1 MDNLYASL
9 EQRYGLPEGA
19 LSAVESVESGGKDTA
34 ESSKGAKGRFQF
46 MPSTAQAYGID
57 VSDPI
62 SSAYGAAQYL
72 SDLQKQYGS
81 FKAAIAHYNGGS
93 KAGKAVS
100 MGDEPPATE
109 TKGYLQKVSMKLPP
123 IDPSQVEPSS
133 SVSVSGYDPINPSEV
148 ELIEPIK
155 AQEVTKELPAN
166 LKNLNKAELFLKG
179 LKASG
184 ETTMTGIGQ
193 VLDPLAQQL
202 EKAFPE
208 FSKAASEKLG
218 LPTAKEVGE
227 KRFAEILAQR
237 EANKPLLETTPGM
250 LGNVTGELGQ
260 ALVLPGGTIGKAA
273 LAGAEMGAAQPTLPE
288 ESRAFNAIS
297 SGALG
302 ATGQGIVSAL
312 GKVAQPITAQLS
324 GAAQNAVKV
333 LTEAGIPLDAAQ
345 KTGSALLA
353 RAKTVLDSNPFT
365 AGFEQKSIAEQQS
378 AFNKAILKTVGAD
391 SDAATSNVMRD
402 ASKSIND
409 KFENILSNNNVALTD
424 DIVKRIADIQISASD
439 AEKKPIVNLANR
451 IIKNVDENGAITGQ
465 NAYSIYKDLNR
476 YASNADSELAYQ
488 ARQLRSTLLD
498 GINNSLNDVDRAALT
513 KARTQFRNMKLIE
526 STIDKEGA
534 GDISP
539 SKLANVLGQKANRQ
553 SSIYGRGDQELVNLA
568 QAGNML
574 LKSKIPDS
582 GTVKRAAAWLVP
594 DLLGSAAYG
603 AYTGDYKGAAE
614 AGLVGIAAPYAMQ
627 KALRT
632 SVVQNYLTQGIKN
645 TAIRDLLQAPSNLGA
660 GKIPLASFESYLQ
673 QVQKEKGNQ

>member
-19 LSAVESVESGGKDTA
+19 LSAVESVESGGKDEAT
-34 ESSKGAKGRFQF
+34 SPKGAKGRFQF
-46 MPSTAQAYGID
+46 MPATAQAYGVD
-57 VSDPI
+57 VSDPV
-62 SSAYGAAQYL
+62 SSAHGAAQYL

-81 FKAAIAHYNGGS
+81 FRAAVAHYNGGS

-100 MGDEPPATE
+100 MGEAPPAEE

-123 IDPSQVEPSS
+123 IDPSKVETSG
-133 SVSVSGYDPINPSEV
+133 SVSVSGYEPINPSEV
-148 ELIEPIK
+148 ELSEPIK
-155 AQEVTKELPAN
+155 SEQVTKELPAN
-166 LKNLNKAELFLKG
+166 LKGLSKADLFLKG

-218 LPTAKEVGE
+218 LPSAKEVGE

-250 LGNVTGELGQ
+250 LGNVAGELGQ
-260 ALVLPGGTIGKAA
+260 AVLLPGGTVGKAA
-273 LAGAEMGAAQPTLPE
+273 LSGAEMGLVQPTLPE
-288 ESRAFNAIS
+288 ESRAFNAIA
-297 SGALG
+297 GGGLG
-302 ATGQGIVSAL
+302 AAGQGIVSGL
-312 GKVAQPITAQLS
+312 GKVAQPITSELS
-324 GAAQNAVKV
+324 GAAQNAVKI

-345 KTGSALLA
+345 KTGSALLN

-365 AGFEQKSIAEQQS
+365 AGFEQKSISEQQS

-391 SDAATSNVMRD
+391 SNAATSNVMRD

-451 IIKNVDENGAITGQ
+451 IIKNVDESGAITGQ

-498 GINNSLNDVDRAALT
+498 GINNSLNDVDRLALT

-632 SVVQNYLTQGIKN
+632 PVVQNYLTQGIKN
-645 TAIRDLLQAPSNLGA
+645 TAIRDLLQAPSNLGV

-673 QVQKEKGNQ
+673 QVQKEKGNR

>member
-1 MDNLYASL
+1 
-9 EQRYGLPEGA
+9 
-19 LSAVESVESGGKDTA
+19 
-34 ESSKGAKGRFQF
+34 
-46 MPSTAQAYGID
+46 
-57 VSDPI
+57 
-62 SSAYGAAQYL
+62 L

-81 FKAAIAHYNGGS
+81 FRAAVAHYNGGS

-100 MGDEPPATE
+100 MGEAPPAEE

-123 IDPSQVEPSS
+123 IDPSKVETSG
-133 SVSVSGYDPINPSEV
+133 SVSVSGYEPINPSEV
-148 ELIEPIK
+148 ELSEPIK
-155 AQEVTKELPAN
+155 SEQVTKELPAN
-166 LKNLNKAELFLKG
+166 LKGLSKADLFLKG

-218 LPTAKEVGE
+218 LPSAKEVGE

-250 LGNVTGELGQ
+250 LGNVAGELGQ
-260 ALVLPGGTIGKAA
+260 AVLLPGGTVGKAA
-273 LAGAEMGAAQPTLPE
+273 LSGAEMGLVQPTLPE
-288 ESRAFNAIS
+288 ESRAFNAIA
-297 SGALG
+297 GGGLG
-302 ATGQGIVSAL
+302 AAGQGIVSGL
-312 GKVAQPITAQLS
+312 GKVAQPITSELS
-324 GAAQNAVKV
+324 GAAQNAVKI

-345 KTGSALLA
+345 KTGSALLN

-365 AGFEQKSIAEQQS
+365 AGFEQKSISEQQS

-391 SDAATSNVMRD
+391 SNAATSNVMRD

-451 IIKNVDENGAITGQ
+451 IIKNVDESGAITGQ

-498 GINNSLNDVDRAALT
+498 GINNSLNDVDRLALT

-632 SVVQNYLTQGIKN
+632 PVVQNYLTQGIKN
-645 TAIRDLLQAPSNLGA
+645 TAIRDLLQAPSNLGV

-673 QVQKEKGNQ
+673 QVQKEKGTK

>member
-1 MDNLYASL
+1 MNNLYASL
-9 EQRYGLPEGA
+9 EDQYGLPSGA
-19 LSAVESVESGGKDTA
+19 LSAVESVESNGNDNA
-34 ESSKGAKGRFQF
+34 VSPKGAKGRFQF
-46 MPSTAQAYGID
+46 MPETAKAYGVD
-57 VSDPI
+57 TSDPV
-62 SSAYGAAQYL
+62 SSAHGAAKFL
-72 SDLQKQYGS
+72 ADLQNQYGS
-81 FKAAIAHYNGGS
+81 FKAAIAHYNGGH
-93 KAGKAVS
+93 KAAKAVLE
-100 MGDEPPATE
+100 GKEPPATE
-109 TKGYLQKVSMKLPP
+109 TKNYVKSVESKLPIDASQVQWDDEP
-123 IDPSQVEPSS
+123 IDVSKVKWDSEEKPSDLEMF
-133 SVSVSGYDPINPSEV
+133 G
-148 ELIEPIK
+148 
-155 AQEVTKELPAN
+155 
-166 LKNLNKAELFLKG
+166 KG
-179 LKASG
+179 VKASLQN
-184 ETTMTGIGQ
+184 TMTGVGQ

-202 EKAFPE
+202 EKAFPQ
-208 FSKAASEKLG
+208 FSKSVSEKLG
-218 LPTAKEVGE
+218 LPSAKEVAE
-227 KRFAEILAQR
+227 NRYAEILAQR
-237 EANKPLLETTPGM
+237 EANKPLLETTSGM
-250 LGNVTGELGQ
+250 LGNITGELGQ
-260 ALVLPGGTIGKAA
+260 AVLLPGGTIGKAA
-273 LAGAEMGAAQPTLPE
+273 LTGGAMGAIQPTLPE
-288 ESRAFNAIS
+288 ESKAFDIGSGAILGGLGQGAVNAI
-297 SGALG
+297 
-302 ATGQGIVSAL
+302 
-312 GKVAQPITAQLS
+312 GKLAKPITTQLS
-324 GAAQNAVKV
+324 DAAQNAVKV

-378 AFNKAILKTVGAD
+378 AFNKAILKTVGAN

-402 ASKSIND
+402 ASKAIND

-451 IIKNVDENGAITGQ
+451 IVKNVDENGAITGQ

-498 GINNSLNDVDRAALT
+498 GINNSLNDEDRIALT

-526 STIDKEGA
+526 GAIDKEGA
-534 GDISP
+534 GDISA

-614 AGLVGIAAPYAMQ
+614 AGLVGIAAPYVMQ
-627 KALRT
+627 KALR
-632 SVVQNYLTQGIKN
+632 SPLMQNYLTQGVKN
-645 TAIRDLLQAPSNLGA
+645 TALRDLLQVPSKYGA

>member
-19 LSAVESVESGGKDTA
+19 LSAVESVESGGKDEAT
-34 ESSKGAKGRFQF
+34 SPKGAKGRFQF
-46 MPSTAQAYGID
+46 MPATAQAYGVD
-57 VSDPI
+57 VSDPV
-62 SSAYGAAQYL
+62 SSAHGAAQYL

-81 FKAAIAHYNGGS
+81 FRAAVAHYNGGS

-100 MGDEPPATE
+100 MGEAPPAEE

-123 IDPSQVEPSS
+123 IDPSKVETSG
-133 SVSVSGYDPINPSEV
+133 SVSVSGYEPINPSEV
-148 ELIEPIK
+148 ELSEPIK
-155 AQEVTKELPAN
+155 SEQVTKELPAN
-166 LKNLNKAELFLKG
+166 LKGLSKADLFLKG

-208 FSKAASEKLG
+208 FSKTASEKLG
-218 LPTAKEVGE
+218 LPSAKEVGE

-250 LGNVTGELGQ
+250 LGNVAGELGQ
-260 ALVLPGGTIGKAA
+260 AVLLPGGTVGKAA
-273 LAGAEMGAAQPTLPE
+273 LSGAEMGLVQPTLQE
-288 ESRAFNAIS
+288 ESRAFNAIA
-297 SGALG
+297 GGGLG
-302 ATGQGIVSAL
+302 AAGQGIVSGL
-312 GKVAQPITAQLS
+312 GKVAQPITSELS
-324 GAAQNAVKV
+324 GAAQNAVKI

-345 KTGSALLA
+345 KTGSALLN

-365 AGFEQKSIAEQQS
+365 AGFEQKSISEQQS

-391 SDAATSNVMRD
+391 SNAATSNVMRD

-451 IIKNVDENGAITGQ
+451 IIKNVDESGAITGQ

-498 GINNSLNDVDRAALT
+498 GINNSLNDVDRLALT

-632 SVVQNYLTQGIKN
+632 PVVQNYLTQGIKN
-645 TAIRDLLQAPSNLGA
+645 TAIRDLLQAPSNLGV

-673 QVQKEKGNQ
+673 QVQKEKGNR

>member
-19 LSAVESVESGGKDTA
+19 LSAVESVESGGKDEAT
-34 ESSKGAKGRFQF
+34 SPKGAKGRFQF
-46 MPSTAQAYGID
+46 MPATAQAYGVD
-57 VSDPI
+57 VSDPV
-62 SSAYGAAQYL
+62 SSAHGAAQYL

-81 FKAAIAHYNGGS
+81 FRAAVAHYNGGS

-100 MGDEPPATE
+100 MGEAPPAEE

-123 IDPSQVEPSS
+123 IDPSKVETSG
-133 SVSVSGYDPINPSEV
+133 SVSVSGYEPINPSEV
-148 ELIEPIK
+148 ELSEPIK
-155 AQEVTKELPAN
+155 SEQVTKELPAN
-166 LKNLNKAELFLKG
+166 LKGLSKADLFLKG

-218 LPTAKEVGE
+218 LPSAKEVGE

-250 LGNVTGELGQ
+250 LGNVAGELGQ
-260 ALVLPGGTIGKAA
+260 AVLLPGGTVGKAA
-273 LAGAEMGAAQPTLPE
+273 LSGAEMGLVQPTLLE
-288 ESRAFNAIS
+288 ESRAFNAIA
-297 SGALG
+297 GGGLG
-302 ATGQGIVSAL
+302 AAGQGIVSGL
-312 GKVAQPITAQLS
+312 GKVAQPITSELS
-324 GAAQNAVKV
+324 GAAQNAVKI

-345 KTGSALLA
+345 KTGSALLN

-365 AGFEQKSIAEQQS
+365 AGFEQKSISEQQS

-391 SDAATSNVMRD
+391 SNAATSNVMRD

-451 IIKNVDENGAITGQ
+451 IIKNVDESGAITGQ

-498 GINNSLNDVDRAALT
+498 GINNSLNDVDRLALT

-632 SVVQNYLTQGIKN
+632 PVVQNYLTQGIKN
-645 TAIRDLLQAPSNLGA
+645 TAIRDLLQAPSNLGV

-673 QVQKEKGNQ
+673 QVQKEKGNR